1 MAFESDERFYR
12 VIRNTNPNAW
22 DAECNRPSSAAFK
35 DSLGCSV
42 DRRKKREE
50 SEVLKFIHGVH
61 DKGAVQVKAVV
72 SVSQSDCDEKNI
84 LTREDPVINDPVLE
98 DNPFH
103 CLLLRD
109 EEKAELTKGQCKYL
123 ASKACINEQNLIEF
137 CSKKSE

>member
-1 MAFESDERFYR
+1 MAFDSDERFYR

-42 DRRKKREE
+42 DRRKNREE

-61 DKGAVQVKAVV
+61 DKGVVQVKAVV

-109 EEKAELTKGQCKYL
+109 EEKTELTKGQCKYL
-123 ASKACINEQNLIEF
+123 ASKACINELNSIEF
-137 CSKKSE
+137 CSKKS